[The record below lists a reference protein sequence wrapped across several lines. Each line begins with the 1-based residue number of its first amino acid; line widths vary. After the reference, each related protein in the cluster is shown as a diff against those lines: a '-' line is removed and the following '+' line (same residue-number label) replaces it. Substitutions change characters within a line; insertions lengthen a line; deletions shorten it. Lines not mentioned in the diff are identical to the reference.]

1 MPLDNED
8 TLESHYVDAFEANL
22 GHVPQQMGA
31 RLVSLVDSN
40 LAFTKPGD
48 MINGDDIGTS
58 EPTEITDRF
67 GTTPEGV
74 IAKKRRVG
82 FFTPYE
88 DAKWLDDIDTAKSL
102 SDPANATMQAMNWGH
117 ERYRD
122 RKIIEALGAPARE
135 GRTGETTV
143 AYKAAQS
150 IAVNDWSYKRK
161 GDTSTGDA
169 PMTFAKINHTK
180 VKLDKGQM
188 PGKRAMVVS
197 SEQLGQLLTD
207 PVITDRESVAVQ
219 ALMSGELSYFMGFHW
234 YISELLP
241 LASSVRTCFGFIQ
254 PAIVYRGRKLTEAQI
269 WRRRDRK
276 NNWQAYYKG
285 THAAFRRYD
294 EAVVRIFCAEP

>member
-22 GHVPQQMGA
+22 GHAPQQQGA
-31 RLVSLVDSN
+31 RLVSLVDSDTN
-40 LAFTKPGD
+40 FTKPGD

-67 GTTPEGV
+67 GVTPEGV
-74 IAKKRRVG
+74 VAKKRRVG

-102 SDPANATMQAMNWGH
+102 SDPANATMQAMTWGH
-117 ERYRD
+117 DRYRD
-122 RKIIEALGAPARE
+122 RKIIEALDAPARE
-135 GRTGETTV
+135 GLTGETTV

-150 IAVNDWSYKRK
+150 IAVDNWSYKRK

-180 VKLDKGQM
+180 VKLDKGQV
-188 PGKRAMVVS
+188 PGKRTMVVS
-197 SEQLGQLLTD
+197 SEQLGQLMTD
-207 PVITDRESVAVQ
+207 PVMTDRESVAVQ
-219 ALMSGELSYFMGFHW
+219 ALINGELSYFMGFHW
-234 YISELLP
+234 VISELLP
-241 LASSVRTCFGFIQ
+241 LVSGVRTCFGFVGK
-254 PAIVYRGRKLTEAQI
+254 AIMYRGRKLTEAQI
-269 WRRRDRK
+269 WRRKDRK

-285 THAAFRRYD
+285 THAALRRYD
-294 EAVVRIFCAEP
+294 EGVVRIYCAEP